1 MKKTTRSVF
10 SIFTLLFFLLSGCA
24 PTPTPLPPTFTP
36 EPTVAPEPTATSV
49 PYNVMIKL
57 VDESGNPVPEAKV
70 IQDETVEFTDIQ
82 GLWQKNNKQPELSLG
97 VWAQGYLLQE
107 HASILEPGDND
118 IQIELDKDPFGLDI
132 SNLAIDGYELV
143 FVEDFQDNIADCIIE
158 GNGNVVADDTDLENY
173 LLLADLRN
181 LNDSFLCTFGPTNL
195 ENAILEV
202 DFRYVDIRFD
212 DFEDDEYYNWQGYFM
227 EFRDGFSVSGY
238 PIHVPWGATLQITDY
253 TEDEWEFPVTVKQ
266 GIQESRWY
274 TLSTKY
280 EGEKVEVRM
289 DGLLKFNF
297 LNPPTMINTE
307 PAAIGAFNQS
317 HIQFDNIKMWVPVE

>member
-1 MKKTTRSVF
+1 MKKTIKLIF
-10 SIFTLLFFLLSGCA
+10 SICIFLAVLLSGCA
-24 PTPTPLPPTFTP
+24 PTPTPLPPTSTP
-36 EPTVAPEPTATSV
+36 EPTVTPKPTATSV
-49 PYNVMIKL
+49 PYNMTIEV
-57 VDESGNPVPEAKV
+57 VDENGSPIPEAKL
-70 IQDETVEFTDIQ
+70 IQDNNTEVTDNG
-82 GLWQKNNKQPELSLG
+82 GLWEKNNLRPELTIN

-107 HASILEPGDND
+107 YTSTLEPGDNN
-118 IQIELDKDPFGLDI
+118 IQIQLDKDPFGLDI
-132 SNLAIDGYELV
+132 TELAVDGYELV
-143 FVEDFQDNIADCIIE
+143 FVEDFQDNIADCAIE
-158 GNGNVVADDTDLENY
+158 GNGNVVVDDTDSENY

-181 LNDSFLCTFGPTNL
+181 LDESFSCAFGPTNL

-202 DFRYVDIRFD
+202 DFRYVDIRFN
-212 DFEDDEYYNWQGYFM
+212 DFEDDKYYNWQGYFM

-297 LNPPTMINTE
+297 LNPPTMISTE
-307 PAAIGAFNQS
+307 PAVIGAFNQS
-317 HIQFDNIKMWVPVE
+317 HIQFDNIKMWVPAE